1 MQYSLRKYTVYHIH
15 DDTFVVTVFTFNCS
29 VHLKL
34 RWTEILN
41 EHVYSHKAVIVTIKY

>member
-29 VHLKL
+29 VHL
-34 RWTEILN
+34 N